1 MLLWRVVAGDLELT
15 PLPGPKLDGAGAQ
28 GDVYSRMYSEAEPSA
43 GAVIREREAVSAND
57 NNSATAISFTY
68 LFRLNL
74 PVAGPVH
81 R

>member
-15 PLPGPKLDGAGAQ
+15 ELPGPKLDGAGAQ

-57 NNSATAISFTY
+57 NNNSAAAISFTY
-68 LFRLNL
+68 CS
-74 PVAGPVH
+74 GWI
-81 R
+81 